1 MEYDKT
7 KYKIWNWKS
16 PIILH
21 WIINP
26 GVVVSD
32 LIIGLTMPKVTLI
45 EREGKKPFY
54 QRTLIP
60 CPHCGTLHNGLKW
73 ASPNKTAF
81 KNWYGLYC
89 DNCSKIIPVQ
99 RNITSMLILI
109 LTFPLWG
116 WFGKTLKERWLEKQP
131 ERYKNLNLEIPENKN
146 TTKHWLK
153 FGLFMGLIMYVGM
166 TFIFPLIEQ
175 EQITQ
180 KSMLRGIPIWL
191 IGGLIIGYTNKI
203 WLNRKGK

>member
-32 LIIGLTMPKVTLI
+32 LFLGQTMPKVILI
-45 EREGKKPFY
+45 ERFGNKPFY
-54 QRTLIP
+54 KRSIIP
-60 CPHCGTLHNGLKW
+60 CPHCGELHPGVKYS
-73 ASPNKTAF
+73 AQNKTAL
-81 KNWYGLYC
+81 KNWYGCYC
-89 DNCSKIIPVQ
+89 DKCSEIIPVQ
-99 RNITSMLILI
+99 RNLTSLLILI
-109 LTFPLWG
+109 VTFPLWG
-116 WFGKTLKERWLEKQP
+116 WFRKTLKQSWLDKQP
-131 ERYKNLNLEIPENKN
+131 ERYKNLNLEVDDTKN
-146 TTKHWLK
+146 ITKNWLK
-153 FGLFMGLIMYVGM
+153 AGLLWGLFMYIGM

-191 IGGLIIGYTNKI
+191 IGGLIMGYTNKI